1 MAQGKEPVTGAE
13 WGLLTL
19 VGGLAGASL
28 GASLAVR
35 MNRRDRERRQAVKS
49 DRYTLAAEHAAEWR
63 EPVHVSCLGT
73 CEWMPVPGYL
83 LNLRSTYVMQR
94 LIPAGVPLD
103 EDDRHEARALTCIRC
118 QVPVRPSE
126 VAFPPRWGDA

>member
-1 MAQGKEPVTGAE
+1 MTGAE

-28 GASLAVR
+28 GASLTVHL
-35 MNRRDRERRQAVKS
+35 RRRRRARKIAARDS
-49 DRYTLAAEHAAEWR
+49 SLDLAFMAATEWR
-63 EPVHVSCLGT
+63 EPVHVQCLGT

-126 VAFPPRWGDA
+126 VVFPPRRGDA